1 MLPTN
6 IKQLNDHHIQ
16 KVTAGKFHSLFLNG
30 QGQILSSGANNF
42 GQLGT
47 GCKSNYFTPTLVE
60 GLQDV
65 REVSAWNYSAA
76 ITHSNELFVWGTGI
90 FGEHLRPR
98 HMAEYD
104 GQFRAIQVGGAFTI
118 LIDYE
123 NKAYSWGSISDGFQG
138 TSTLPSLITT
148 LDAKPVLAGAVGD
161 SYAFLLGLTL
171 R

>member
-1 MLPTN
+1 MPISTQAVVDIAAGARHSLFLTDQLKVYSCGEAKQGQLGLGPISLDRVMLPTN

-104 GQFRAIQVGGAFTI
+104 GQFRAI
-118 LIDYE
+118 
-123 NKAYSWGSISDGFQG
+123 
-138 TSTLPSLITT
+138 
-148 LDAKPVLAGAVGD
+148 
-161 SYAFLLGLTL
+161 
-171 R
+171 